1 MHETTKIVVLSYID
15 RLSLIVNMSFM
26 KNRDVKIIESALQV
40 FMRYGIR
47 RTTMNDI
54 AAEAGLVRQT
64 LYTAY
69 SSKNE
74 VLRATIK
81 YFSDKYWAAIEEE
94 WKSSETLGEML
105 DIYFKHAIVSSFTVI
120 NASPGA
126 GDMVGMQMCVNHVS
140 DIDTLLPGD
149 GCKGFRIPQGIDNR
163 AFTAPET
170 AAYIRDAPGLLADDL
185 LEEHREFLHA
195 GYRCRIALGIPP
207 PLLRDAETNFSTSG
221 IISPG
226 DGSIETIQ
234 EYRRLVFNGTDMWGG
249 VYFSLGER

>member
-126 GDMVGMQMCVNHVS
+126 GDMVDGYNDAGKAEIRKIQANKKRALAGILAPFGNGITEAGLS
-140 DIDTLLPGD
+140 IDQLADFVQNASIGV
-149 GCKGFRIPQGIDNR
+149 RNN
-163 AFTAPET
+163 AH
-170 AAYIRDAPGLLADDL
+170 DARHLKSLLA
-185 LEEHREFLHA
+185 
-195 GYRCRIALGIPP
+195 ALKATV
-207 PLLRDAETNFSTSG
+207 LSVT
-221 IISPG
+221 
-226 DGSIETIQ
+226 
-234 EYRRLVFNGTDMWGG
+234 
-249 VYFSLGER
+249 GE